1 MVGSFKVPTIF
12 TAVDKV
18 SQTVDKMQ
26 SKVGRF
32 QKSMNKAVN
41 YGAAVGGGV
50 IAASLPFVYDA
61 LTQYDDALASFR
73 TIVSDLND
81 ADFSKYQKGIEQV
94 AKETKRSTTEIAAS
108 YETIAGLNATFA
120 ETPKSIELV
129 AKANATLAKASRM
142 ELGESAAA
150 LVGIMNQYDL
160 AADQSDRVINVLAA
174 GQAVGAASI
183 KQTAEAYTVFG
194 SVAKGANITLEE
206 STALIQTLGKFSLF
220 GAEAGTK
227 LRGSV
232 LQLQKAGLGYASG
245 QFNVN
250 DAMLEANKR
259 LSKLTTAKQQDAYL
273 TKLFGAEN
281 ITAGRILLNNIEVY
295 KDFTK
300 GVTGTSEA
308 QKAAEINSNT
318 LLSKIIDLKNVLTNY
333 ITANDQSNKVLQIAK
348 DLIASVTNNLDT
360 LIPVV
365 FILAAG
371 LVALK
376 IAIVA
381 VNTVMAISKAVMAAY
396 TAVMKVY
403 NVAQLAAAVGGYTL
417 AGAIWAALWP
427 VLLVIAAI
435 AAIIAIF
442 IYWDEI
448 CAWFSKQWEKF
459 TNWIG
464 ELWDKVVKWFQE
476 FSFKNFFKSIGNS
489 IIEFMLAPLQ
499 TFLALVSKIPG
510 KIGDMAK
517 QALEFTSSMRF
528 EIEPT
533 KQAELS
539 PQTTAQVS
547 TSESITTNKSSMQ
560 VNFNDKNK
568 NIAGIQQF
576 GNPIP
581 VFVNNTKYG
590 Q

>member
-50 IAASLPFVYDA
+50 IVASLPFVYDA

-81 ADFSKYQKGIEQV
+81 ADFSKYQKGIEKV
-94 AKETKRSTTEIAAS
+94 AKDTKRSTTEIAAS

-120 ETPKSIELV
+120 KTPQSIESV

-142 ELGESAAA
+142 ELGDSAAS

-259 LSKLTTAKQQDAYL
+259 LATLRTAKQQDAYL

-281 ITAGRILLNNIEVY
+281 ITAGRILLNNIQVY

-318 LLSKIIDLKNVLTNY
+318 LLSKITELKDGLTNY
-333 ITANDQSNKVLQIAK
+333 ITTNDESNKSLQIAK
-348 DLIASVTNNLDT
+348 DLIGLVTDNLST
-360 LIPVV
+360 LIPIV
-365 FILAAG
+365 FTVASG

-376 IAIVA
+376 IAMVA
-381 VNTVMAISKAVMAAY
+381 INTVMAISKAVMIAY

-403 NVAQLAAAVGGYTL
+403 NIAQLAAAVGGYSL
-417 AGAIWAALWP
+417 AGAIWATLWP
-427 VLLVIAAI
+427 ILLVILAI

-442 IYWDEI
+442 YYWDEI
-448 CAWFSKQWEKF
+448 VEWFSKQWEKF

-476 FSFKNFFKSIGNS
+476 FSFKDFFKSIGNA
-489 IIEFMLAPLQ
+489 IIDYMLFPLR
-499 TFLALVSKIPG
+499 TVLGLVSKIPG
-510 KIGDMAK
+510 KIGEMAK
-517 QALEFTSSMRF
+517 TALDFTSSMRF

-560 VNFNDKNK
+560 VNFNDKNN

-581 VFVNNTKYG
+581 VFVNNTKYS

>member
-26 SKVGRF
+26 SKVGSF

-81 ADFSKYQKGIEQV
+81 ADFSKYKKGIEKV
-94 AKETKRSTTEIAAS
+94 ANDTKRSTVDIATS
-108 YETIAGLNATFA
+108 YETIAGLNADFA
-120 ETPKSIELV
+120 KTPQSIESV

-142 ELGESAAA
+142 ELGESAES

-183 KQTAEAYTVFG
+183 KQTAESYTVFG

-245 QFNVN
+245 QFNIN
-250 DAMLEANKR
+250 DALSETNKVMNR
-259 LSKLTTAKQQDAYL
+259 LGTEKAKDAYL

-281 ITAGRILLNNIEVY
+281 ITAGRILLNNIGVY
-295 KDFTK
+295 QEFTK

-318 LLSKIIDLKNVLTNY
+318 LLSKITDLKNGLTNY
-333 ITANDQSNKVLQIAK
+333 ITTNDESNKSLQTAK
-348 DLIASVTNNLDT
+348 DLIASVTDNLDT
-360 LIPVV
+360 LIPIVLGV
-365 FILAAG
+365 GVG
-371 LVALK
+371 LFVMW
-376 IAIVA
+376 IAVKA
-381 VNTVMAISKAVMAAY
+381 VNVAMLLGQGIMWAYTGIMAAY
-396 TAVMKVY
+396 EAVAITA
-403 NVAQLAAAVGGYTL
+403 ALGGYTF
-417 AGAIWAALWP
+417 AGAIWATLWP

-442 IYWDEI
+442 YYWDEI
-448 CAWFSKQWEKF
+448 CAWFAKQWEKF

-464 ELWDKVVKWFQE
+464 ELWGKVVKWFQE
-476 FSFKNFFKSIGNS
+476 FSFENFFKSIGNS
-489 IIEFMLAPLQ
+489 IIEWMLAPLQ
-499 TFLALVSKIPG
+499 TFLLLVSKIPG

-533 KQAELS
+533 QQAELA

-560 VNFNDKNK
+560 VNFNDKNN

-590 Q
+590 K